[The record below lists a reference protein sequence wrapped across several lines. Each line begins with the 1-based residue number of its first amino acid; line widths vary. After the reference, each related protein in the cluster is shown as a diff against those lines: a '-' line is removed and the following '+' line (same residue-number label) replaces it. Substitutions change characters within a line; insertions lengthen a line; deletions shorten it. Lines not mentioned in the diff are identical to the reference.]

1 MIFVSRIGGGAR
13 TAPPPPPL
21 PQGEGQRRSLRAMLS
36 LLFALSLS
44 ACMVGPD
51 YDRADAPVPVA
62 YKELQGW
69 TMAQPQ
75 DAVDRGAWWS
85 VYNDPE
91 LDRLERQVD
100 VSNQTIK
107 QFEAEYRNAQAL
119 VQEAQASLFPVAT
132 LNGGVTHGSGLG
144 GSKSSSSSSSSSS
157 LLSGGGAAHTQYT
170 VEGSIS
176 WDLDVWGRIRRQIE
190 SQKAAAQV
198 SAADL
203 ANARLSAQATLATDY
218 FDLRAEDSLTDLLRQ
233 TVAAF
238 ERSLQI
244 VQNQH
249 AAGTVSSAD
258 VVTAQAQLEGARAQL
273 VGVGVQRAIFEHA
286 IAVLT
291 GRAPAELTIAPAL
304 LTSDVPVMPPGLPST
319 LLQRRPDI
327 AAAERQMQQENA
339 LIGVQVAAFYPDISL
354 STLGGFIGS
363 PLSQLFTTGNRIWS
377 LGGAASEPLFEGG
390 ARTAAVAAARA
401 TYDQSIANYRQVVL
415 TALQQVE
422 DELSSLRILE
432 QQAHAEAVAVRASQ
446 RAVDVTLNQY
456 RTGTVAYTSV
466 VTEQTTLLGNQQSQ
480 LAVQQSRL
488 VASVALIAALGG
500 GWDAQVLAEAEH

>member
-1 MIFVSRIGGGAR
+1 
-13 TAPPPPPL
+13 
-21 PQGEGQRRSLRAMLS
+21 MLS